1 MALYRHKEKTICYE
15 KERKEMKVVE
25 KIEEKISIS
34 DEMVAKRILFILLRQ
49 QERRGCDIILV

>member
-1 MALYRHKEKTICYE
+1 
-15 KERKEMKVVE
+15 MKVVE